1 MERKSIGAFLAVLRK
16 ANGMTQQQVADR
28 LNVSNKTV
36 SKWERD
42 ESLPDIM
49 LIPAL
54 AEMFSVT
61 SDEILR
67 GQRLEPAARTEP
79 WQEGQNEA
87 AQERRAEKSRL
98 QARVMI
104 ARTMSRHLGGTTIA
118 AAVLAAGMIAL
129 FTVSYAFYKPV
140 LGFGIFMILMMASL
154 VTEFLSA
161 NAARTALTGGGMIEE
176 GDVLSAEKEILKQAK
191 GMISAAAVLVVWAL
205 PLVLIRSDVYTDS
218 VVNLSTYLEL
228 TPVLAGLSVLVYL
241 AAEVICVR
249 IWPELR
255 EEHERTE
262 RKLRRLYMA
271 AGCALALILMGAFIA
286 MVNVSSMVTTAA
298 EQTIRVQFDD
308 QEAYWEYIELA
319 DDCELGGSAW
329 MEYCQENLAER
340 GIPWKGSI
348 TDVDKDY
355 LAEHGYLPR
364 TSEELI
370 AQSSDAYA
378 WAFYPGMQSVEGM
391 EVCFEMVHYYVG
403 DSGTQFG
410 IMLFV
415 LSAAAILTAA
425 VLLRR
430 KYILQAERE
439 QRLDESVLS
448 VKASGEAEE
457 ENKQDGE

>member
-1 MERKSIGAFLAVLRK
+1 
-16 ANGMTQQQVADR
+16 
-28 LNVSNKTV
+28 
-36 SKWERD
+36 
-42 ESLPDIM
+42 
-49 LIPAL
+49 
-54 AEMFSVT
+54 
-61 SDEILR
+61 
-67 GQRLEPAARTEP
+67 
-79 WQEGQNEA
+79 
-87 AQERRAEKSRL
+87 L
-98 QARVMI
+98 QARAMI

-118 AAVLAAGMIAL
+118 AAVMAAGMIAL

-140 LGFGIFMILMMASL
+140 LGFGIFMILMMAAL
-154 VTEFLSA
+154 VIEFLSA

-298 EQTIRVQFDD
+298 EQTIWVQFDD

-340 GIPWKGSI
+340 GIPWKGEI

-355 LAEHGYLPR
+355 LVEHGYLP
-364 TSEELI
+364 ELNEDFE
-370 AQSSDAYA
+370 AGYYS
-378 WAFYPGMQSVEGM
+378 WAFYPQMQSIEGT
-391 EVCFEMVHYYVG
+391 EVCFEMVHYYGG

-439 QRLDESVLS
+439 QRLDESALS
-448 VKASGEAEE
+448 VKASGEAEV